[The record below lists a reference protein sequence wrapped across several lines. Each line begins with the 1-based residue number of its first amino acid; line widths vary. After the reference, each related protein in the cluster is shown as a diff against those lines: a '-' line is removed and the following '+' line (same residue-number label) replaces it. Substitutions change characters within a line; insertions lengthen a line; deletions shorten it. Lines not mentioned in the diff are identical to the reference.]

1 MYFQPPGLKF
11 FFNSTG
17 ITPGGGSD
25 QPIAVAPK
33 PQVRTNQEQFNGI
46 KALGRLMP
54 FDDIA
59 VVAPPF
65 GAGDARVAKI
75 FVKEG
80 QQVAAND
87 VIAEL
92 DSLAQL
98 QSALNTAEANLN
110 VAEARVAQTENQTGS
125 SLKDIVAQRQTAEDE
140 ARFALLDFQRISE
153 LYQQDLLSRK
163 DYEQAELKLAKAKNL
178 LEQVNAQFERV
189 TGGEHQADNRLAV
202 SQYKL
207 AKAELER
214 ANTEMEKAYVRAPK
228 SGTVLRLHVRV
239 GERPGNS
246 GLATLGRTDKMQ
258 AELEIY
264 QTDISKVAPGAS
276 VSLTSPALAAPL
288 YGTIAQIGLEVE
300 RQEIVGASPASNLD
314 ARVVKV
320 VVDLDNES
328 SMRAQT
334 LTGLEITA
342 AIEQAAL

>member
-1 MYFQPPGLKF
+1 MANVTLQDNDNVGNLPLMNNGKANPGGAKVYRLSQIPKWVYLLAVLGFISIGGVVGMYFQPPGLKF

-98 QSALNTAEANLN
+98 QSALN
-110 VAEARVAQTENQTGS
+110 
-125 SLKDIVAQRQTAEDE
+125 
-140 ARFALLDFQRISE
+140 
-153 LYQQDLLSRK
+153 
-163 DYEQAELKLAKAKNL
+163 
-178 LEQVNAQFERV
+178 
-189 TGGEHQADNRLAV
+189 
-202 SQYKL
+202 
-207 AKAELER
+207 
-214 ANTEMEKAYVRAPK
+214 M
-228 SGTVLRLHVRV
+228 
-239 GERPGNS
+239 
-246 GLATLGRTDKMQ
+246 
-258 AELEIY
+258 
-264 QTDISKVAPGAS
+264 
-276 VSLTSPALAAPL
+276 
-288 YGTIAQIGLEVE
+288 
-300 RQEIVGASPASNLD
+300 
-314 ARVVKV
+314 
-320 VVDLDNES
+320 
-328 SMRAQT
+328 
-334 LTGLEITA
+334 
-342 AIEQAAL
+342 QAALR